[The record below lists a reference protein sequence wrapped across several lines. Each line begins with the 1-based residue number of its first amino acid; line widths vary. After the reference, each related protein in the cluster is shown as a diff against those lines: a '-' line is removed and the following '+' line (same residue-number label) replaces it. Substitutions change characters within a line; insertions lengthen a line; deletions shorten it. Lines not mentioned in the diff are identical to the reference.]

1 MSNTRA
7 IAAVTATIRGLIERG
22 FDPAKDPNSDPE
34 LQGTAVTMQPPDEAR
49 GSNPPDKQINIYLY
63 QILPNLAYRNS
74 DLPRQ
79 LRPGETGQPPLALN
93 LYYLLTAYAID
104 DEQPVSH
111 RILGRAMSVL
121 HDHPVLGRREIEAAL
136 PNTGVS
142 EQFERIRLSL
152 QPMAL
157 EDIFKLW
164 SGFQTHYRL
173 SAAYE
178 ATVVLIDSTRPTSA
192 PLPVLQ
198 RGEEDQGNSSIA
210 GVSLP
215 VLDTI
220 RLPKGQ
226 SSASLGD
233 ELNIEGRNLDG
244 LIAVRFALI
253 SSRANGFTPVS
264 LVAPAIALSDKGVK
278 ITLPDDAAAQTAWL
292 SGFYTVTAIV
302 QRGQQTWSSN
312 ELPLSIGP
320 TITQIQP
327 GNVVARDANGD
338 VSLTLTCTP
347 EVRLAR
353 VDDQHMRFDQTV
365 VLLLGSGRQIAP
377 KAPPAPP
384 ASPAPAPKSTNTLDF
399 VFHVEPNEVGTYLI
413 RLRVDGVDSVPLD
426 PQSEI
431 PQFADDQKLQVT

>member
-1 MSNTRA
+1 
-7 IAAVTATIRGLIERG
+7 
-22 FDPAKDPNSDPE
+22 
-34 LQGTAVTMQPPDEAR
+34 
-49 GSNPPDKQINIYLY
+49 
-63 QILPNLAYRNS
+63 
-74 DLPRQ
+74 
-79 LRPGETGQPPLALN
+79 
-93 LYYLLTAYAID
+93 
-104 DEQPVSH
+104 
-111 RILGRAMSVL
+111 
-121 HDHPVLGRREIEAAL
+121 
-136 PNTGVS
+136 
-142 EQFERIRLSL
+142 
-152 QPMAL
+152 
-157 EDIFKLW
+157 
-164 SGFQTHYRL
+164 
-173 SAAYE
+173 
-178 ATVVLIDSTRPTSA
+178 
-192 PLPVLQ
+192 VLQ